1 MDLRTAFSSPSCSH
15 TEWSALR
22 RPEFWRSSIFST
34 SSSTVRFGSG
44 DGFSRS
50 SLTLVFVVGTT
61 IAAIV
66 ALLVCSGE
74 ERVSTPDAFTLFENN
89 SGWKNGMSTLS
100 SLGIRWLNSSQTDG
114 LSYLPS
120 PRRCG
125 LLPAVSICTALSPNL
140 RLTLSIQTT
149 LPPISRRRLQ
159 ELPVQH
165 PSPSW

>member
-1 MDLRTAFSSPSCSH
+1 MDLRTAFSSPFCSH
-15 TEWSALR
+15 TEWCARR
-22 RPEFWRSSIFST
+22 RPEYWRSSIFST
-34 SSSTVRFGSG
+34 SSSTVRFCSG

-89 SGWKNGMSTLS
+89 SGWKNGMSTSL
-100 SLGIRWLNSSQTDG
+100 SLGIRRLNSSQTDG
-114 LSYLPS
+114 LSYWPS
-120 PRRCG
+120 QHRCG

-149 LPPISRRRLQ
+149 PPHILRRRPQ
-159 ELPVQH
+159 ELPVRH
-165 PSPSW
+165 PSLSW